1 MSMTKK
7 NINKAIF
14 EAKRFIEKAEAALNA
29 EGWYGGKYNAAAL
42 RSSMDLT
49 RALADLRRRPSY
61 EKDVEQE
68 MEE

>member
-29 EGWYGGKYNAAAL
+29 EG
-42 RSSMDLT
+42 
-49 RALADLRRRPSY
+49 
-61 EKDVEQE
+61 
-68 MEE
+68 